1 MPFFI
6 IFILI
11 PFLEITVFMAVGGYI
26 GIGTTLLL
34 ALLTAITGGMI
45 VRYQGLQTIFSA
57 RQSMSHGGLPSKELF
72 DGLCLVAAGAMLIT
86 PGFVTDTLGFLLL
99 VPKMRETLRHKLS
112 ASAHFQAMNFENEFY
127 EETQRPKPEDP
138 DVIEGEYETLDED
151 NKP

>member
-1 MPFFI
+1 
-6 IFILI
+6 
-11 PFLEITVFMAVGGYI
+11 
-26 GIGTTLLL
+26 
-34 ALLTAITGGMI
+34 
-45 VRYQGLQTIFSA
+45 
-57 RQSMSHGGLPSKELF
+57 
-72 DGLCLVAAGAMLIT
+72 LCLVAAGAMLIT

-112 ASAHFQAMNFENEFY
+112 ASAQFQAMNFENEFY